1 MKKIILILCLLFF
14 NYTNVFAD
22 NVYFLDFNKVL
33 NSSKAGVAAQAEL
46 QKKFISESSKFKKK
60 EAEVIK
66 EEADLIAKKNLISK
80 EEYKKTVQALR
91 AKVLELQKK
100 KKKSLNSIQKARNTA
115 RSNLLKTINPIIK
128 KYMEDNKIRVIVAKQ
143 SVVLGDK
150 TLEITDQIIAI
161 LNKN

>member
-46 QKKFISESSKFKKK
+46 QKKFISESNKFKKK

-66 EEADLIAKKNLISK
+66 EEADLIAKKKFNI
-80 EEYKKTVQALR
+80 
-91 AKVLELQKK
+91 
-100 KKKSLNSIQKARNTA
+100 
-115 RSNLLKTINPIIK
+115 
-128 KYMEDNKIRVIVAKQ
+128 
-143 SVVLGDK
+143 
-150 TLEITDQIIAI
+150 
-161 LNKN
+161 